1 MPTFD
6 KIMQDR
12 EKKPF
17 KKREYR
23 SWNLDG
29 TSLTTPETSTDAQ
42 DINDENV
49 IKLLNPDDVINWCL
63 SDRPS
68 NELGDIDSLAADL
81 LNVGQQQPCI
91 VRINPKIANKYEL
104 IVGERRWRAAKK
116 ANIPLKA
123 VVKILSDSEAALI
136 QSAENDNRVD
146 LSDYAKGISFSRLIN
161 SEVIKQSDLVE
172 KLGKSKQY
180 VSALLSFSKI
190 PPEIIAAIGDMS
202 KISARTAEEIKQL
215 SSKGET
221 YIKAIIDFSAKL
233 RSGRAG
239 QKSLKNF
246 VFNHIESKSSSINN
260 KTYSCKGKDFFTVNR
275 TKVNDI
281 KMIMSKE
288 INNFLDTLD
297 EKQLDKIY
305 EEIINV
311 LEKSLVR
318 ARGQ

>member
-29 TSLTTPETSTDAQ
+29 TNLTAQETITDNK
-42 DINDENV
+42 DINNENI
-49 IKLLNPDDVINWCL
+49 IKLLNADDIINWCL

-68 NELGDIDSLAADL
+68 NELGDIDSLAADFL
-81 LNVGQQQPCI
+81 SVGQQQPCI
-91 VRINPKIANKYEL
+91 VRVNPNIANKYEL

-123 VVKILSDSEAALI
+123 VVKVVSDSEAALI

-146 LSDYAKGISFSRLIN
+146 LSDYAKGMSFARLID
-161 SEVIKQSDLVE
+161 SGIIKQNDLVE

-190 PPEIIAAIGDMS
+190 PSEIIAAIGDMS

-221 YIKAIIDFSAKL
+221 YIKAIIDFSGKL

-246 VFNHIESKSSSINN
+246 VCNHIENKVPELNN
-260 KTYSCKGKDFFTVNR
+260 KTYSCKGKDFFTVHS
-275 TKVNDI
+275 TKASQI
-281 KMIMSKE
+281 KMTMSHE
-288 INNFLDTLD
+288 ISTFLNNLDAEQLD
-297 EKQLDKIY
+297 EIY
-305 EEIINV
+305 EEMANV
-311 LEKSLVR
+311 LELPLVR

>member
-42 DINDENV
+42 DINDEN
-49 IKLLNPDDVINWCL
+49 VINWCL

-221 YIKAIIDFSAKL
+221 YIKAIIDL
-233 RSGRAG
+233 
-239 QKSLKNF
+239 
-246 VFNHIESKSSSINN
+246 
-260 KTYSCKGKDFFTVNR
+260 
-275 TKVNDI
+275 
-281 KMIMSKE
+281 
-288 INNFLDTLD
+288 
-297 EKQLDKIY
+297 
-305 EEIINV
+305 
-311 LEKSLVR
+311 
-318 ARGQ
+318 